1 MTNLTVAADFGAS
14 LGRAMYA
21 NGSNQPELV
30 LLAPELICLSK
41 SSIETYEKSL
51 KLSASYPEDSAWVK
65 VGQKYYVLGEL
76 AKYRFRVKPYVD
88 EPKYNKA
95 ICQSLGIIGS
105 ILQRNKLS
113 PHGLN
118 LAILLPYDEFKYKEE
133 FEEQLRKSL
142 LNFTFRGQDFSVK
155 LNKFICLP
163 EGSGLYLRGR
173 AARKGE
179 LLPNPKEITIAVIM
193 IGYRNISLMVIDRGT
208 IRLFETTMQGF
219 AQMMVALKERV
230 PVTNEQSLVEAI
242 CQARKGRGRR
252 AFYQVAECRDASIR
266 IKEVE
271 KLERAVKEARAE
283 YFDVVSD
290 FLSVKLKP
298 FKQVDEFVVGGG
310 TANYLKKE
318 LTSYLSKFPW
328 ATITWTEAIE
338 ERVRHTFAKQI
349 DQYSLERRLC
359 DVYGLFYYALNQ
371 PLP

>member
-95 ICQSLGIIGS
+95 ICQSLGIVGS
-105 ILQRNKLS
+105 ILQRKKLS

-133 FEEQLRKSL
+133 FEGQLRKSL

-173 AARKGE
+173 AAKKGE
-179 LLPNPKEITIAVIM
+179 LLPKPKEITIAVIM
-193 IGYRNISLMVIDRGT
+193 LGYRNISLMVIEKG
-208 IRLFETTMQGF
+208 IIKVKKTTLHGF
-219 AQMMVALKERV
+219 AFLMGLIQERV
-230 PVTNEQSLVEAI
+230 PVTDEQSLMKAICSERNSEGKRAYYRIAI
-242 CQARKGRGRR
+242 CQDPEIRK
-252 AFYQVAECRDASIR
+252 
-266 IKEVE
+266 KEVE
-271 KLERAVKEARAE
+271 KLSVAVKQATRE
-283 YFDVVSD
+283 YFDLVTE
-290 FLSVKLKP
+290 FLSLNLSS
-298 FKQVDEFVVGGG
+298 FQVDEFVLGGG
-310 TANYLKKE
+310 TGNYLKRE
-318 LTSYLSKFPW
+318 LTSYLSKFSS
-328 ATITWTEAIE
+328 ATISWTEAIE
-338 ERVRHTFAKQI
+338 QRVKKTFAH
-349 DQYSLERRLC
+349 C
-359 DVYGLFYYALNQ
+359 
-371 PLP
+371 